1 MAANVKQ
8 ATAAQKKEAFI
19 KAYKLSREL
28 QDKLSDLVNSVFG
41 EWDGLYTKEGAPS
54 ESEVEQIVINRLLQ
68 PLQEYF
74 KTRTF
79 EEVESEMYSE
89 QQQ

>member
-1 MAANVKQ
+1 MAANVNQ

-19 KAYKLSREL
+19 KAYKMTMEL
-28 QDKLSDLVNSVFG
+28 QGKLSDLVDEVFG
-41 EWDGLYTKEGAPS
+41 EWDGFCTKVGAPS
-54 ESEVEQIVINRLLQ
+54 ESEVEHIVIDRLIQ

-89 QQQ
+89 PQQ